1 MTLLGGFMDKLDLS
15 IIDALSKNSRT
26 PFMRIAKKLKVSEST
41 IRKRV
46 SKLENDEIIKKY
58 SLVIDTNKIGFENIA
73 LIGVDVAP
81 EKYLDIAKKLTELD
95 GVKYV
100 ASSTGDH
107 MFMLEVWAKNGDE
120 LRVFSDKLRG
130 IDGITR
136 ICPAIIKDTLKGS
149 L

>member
-1 MTLLGGFMDKLDLS
+1 MGVFVDKLDLS
-15 IIDALSKNSRT
+15 VIEILSRNSRT
-26 PFMRIAKKLKVSEST
+26 PFMEIARKLKVSEST

-46 SKLENDEIIKKY
+46 SRLEKGGVIKKY
-58 SLVIDTNKIGFENIA
+58 SLVVDSNKIGISNVA
-73 LIGVDVAP
+73 LIGVDVAS
-81 EKYLDIAKKLTELD
+81 EKYLDVAKKLTELD

-107 MFMLEVWAKNGDE
+107 MFMLEVWAKSGDE
-120 LRVFSDKLRG
+120 LRVFSDKLKSL
-130 IDGITR
+130 DGVTR